1 MWNEGIPLELVD
13 VLLEDSFSADEMVR
27 CIQVALLCVQLRPED
42 RPIMSSVVFMLSNQ
56 SAVAAQPKEPGFVT
70 GNTYMGTDSSSTGNN
85 LHTGNELTITLM
97 DPR

>member
-1 MWNEGIPLELVD
+1 MWNEGAPLQLVD

-56 SAVAAQPKEPGFVT
+56 SAVTAQPKEPGFVT
-70 GNTYMGTDSSSTGNN
+70 GNSCAGTDSSTGKV
-85 LHTGNELTITLM
+85 LHTGNELTVTLL